1 MVLLLPLLATRFSW
15 SMWKRIT
22 YVWVVGSVLLLA
34 FLEAST
40 PAFIVQYDFRPNRLF
55 VEYLKYPKE
64 VFLTIWN
71 GFRLAFVFGVLMSA
85 GFVWLT
91 GRLMRFWLK
100 VPRQWEY
107 QKQILLFPFVAF
119 ITFAGIRSTAD
130 HRPANPA
137 LFAVT
142 EDPLVNSL
150 IISST
155 WSVAHAIYNMKHE
168 SRSSEIYG
176 VLDPKDILMS
186 TGNWTGDGQL
196 DSSSPL
202 LRWHPANIRRD
213 RPLNLV
219 IILEESL
226 GATFVESLGGRPVT
240 PEIEKLKHE
249 GWWFE
254 NLFATG
260 TRSVRGIE
268 AVVSGFP
275 PTPARSVVKLSLSQH
290 NFFTIASLLQ
300 ERDYHT
306 EFIYGG
312 SAHFDNMKLFFT
324 GNGFSSIIE
333 QKDFPNP
340 VFTGTWGV
348 SDEDLFNMA
357 DQRIQTLHDDGRS
370 FFSLVFTSSNHTPF
384 EYPEN
389 RIERYDAY
397 PATDNN
403 AVKYADHA
411 LGQFIHTAKTRDYWK
426 DTLFLIVSDHDIR
439 VYGDELVP
447 VSHFHIPAIILGAD
461 IQPRLI
467 QSVVSQVDLAPTL
480 LSLMGISAEHPMIGR
495 DLSREVSDLPGRAF
509 MQYYQNYAMMEG
521 NHLVILRPGKEPVF
535 ADYDFKDKKIVM
547 KDLEDPDF
555 AHRALAYALLPSWL
569 YRNQLYH

>member
-1 MVLLLPLLATRFSW
+1 VSY
-15 SMWKRIT
+15 I
-22 YVWVVGSVLLLA
+22 WVVGAVLLLA

-40 PAFIVQYDFRPNRLF
+40 PAFIIQYDFRPNRIF

-64 VFLTIWN
+64 VFLTIWS
-71 GFRLAFVFGVLMSA
+71 GFRLAFLLGLLMSA
-85 GFVWLT
+85 FLAWLT
-91 GRLMRFWLK
+91 ARLMRFWLK
-100 VPRQWEY
+100 VPHQWKY
-107 QKQILLFPFVAF
+107 RKQILLFPCVTF
-119 ITFAGIRSTAD
+119 IIFAGIRSTAD

-142 EDPLVNSL
+142 EDSLVNSL
-150 IISST
+150 IINST

-168 SRSSEIYG
+168 SSSSEIYG
-176 VLDPKDILMS
+176 VLDPEDILRS
-186 TGNWTGDGQL
+186 TGTWTSALQL
-196 DSSSPL
+196 DSDSPL
-202 LRWHPANIRRD
+202 LRWHPASIRRD

-240 PEIEKLKHE
+240 PEIEKIKHE

-254 NLFATG
+254 NLYATG

-275 PTPARSVVKLSLSQH
+275 PTPARSVVKLSLSQN
-290 NFFTIASLLQ
+290 NFFTIASLLE

-312 SAHFDNMKLFFT
+312 SAHFDNMKLFFN

-348 SDEDLFNMA
+348 SDEDLFSMA
-357 DQRIQTLHDDGRS
+357 DQRIQALHDDGQS

-389 RIERYDAY
+389 RIEPYDAD
-397 PATDNN
+397 PATDSN

-411 LGQFIHTAKTRDYWK
+411 LGQFIETARTRDYWK
-426 DTLFLIVSDHDIR
+426 DTLFLIVADHDIR

-461 IQPRLI
+461 IQPKRI
-467 QSVVSQVDLAPTL
+467 KSVVSQIDLAPTL

-495 DLSREVSDLPGRAF
+495 DLGSEDPERPGRAF

-521 NHLVILRPGKEPVF
+521 KRLVILRPDKEPAF
-535 ADYDFKDKKIVM
+535 AEYDFMEKKLIM
-547 KDLEDPDF
+547 KDLQDPEF
-555 AHRALAYALLPSWL
+555 ARRALAYALLPSWL